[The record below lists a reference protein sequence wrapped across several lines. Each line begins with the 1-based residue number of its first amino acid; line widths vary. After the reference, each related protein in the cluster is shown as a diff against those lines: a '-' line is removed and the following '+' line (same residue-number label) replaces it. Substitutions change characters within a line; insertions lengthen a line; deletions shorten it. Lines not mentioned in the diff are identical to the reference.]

1 MKKFLTI
8 ITISAL
14 FLPLTI
20 QTASAQFSDLFKNNK
35 NYKAI
40 TFLEENNI
48 LIGYSD
54 GTFLPNKEVNRAE
67 FLKITLEGS
76 NIPLDKN
83 DVLLP
88 FPDTQNTEWYRPY
101 IQKAYDSEWI
111 VGFNDGTFKP
121 GQTITKSEALKIL
134 GEVQQWK
141 LNENPQSSPFQDVD
155 LNEWYAKY
163 VVYANNHGYLE
174 ENGEL
179 FEPQNLMT
187 RANIS
192 EVLYRTITIDNDE
205 NSTLT
210 ENENEDEDED
220 EETEVEIEQ
229 EPEANPI
236 TFKEIPIDFFDN
248 ITLSTP
254 LPNTFYKNETYV
266 IEGQINSNNYD
277 KISIFL
283 DNNMYTDSDYLL
295 FTGEVKNGHF
305 EIPVHFRK
313 TENYTIG
320 IIPGTNGNTKIEEI
334 SVLTS
339 LPSSSDTNSPTE
351 SIENLSINYENDTT
365 SLKFNAPSNSL
376 KIFTFKQ
383 ENDSVKFISRQDRDN
398 LPLYYSAFEDFSEGD
413 VTYFGQL
420 ANTSSD
426 SNLKISSA
434 YTQTSEKSFEAVEH
448 TYDQIDEDKISATIP
463 DTLPKFQD
471 ISINGTAKT
480 NILLEGFV
488 IKPDGL
494 SESITLET
502 SSETSDYFGSEIIVS
517 GNNFEFDYAE
527 TTKGRYII
535 EIIDNYGIP
544 IVNHPVYIGSIIPLI
559 PDYFDLNER
568 TFFSGNLDLDEL
580 RKDLLDEINNN
591 RSVYDYPEIKL
602 NSELNSLAQ
611 NHSED
616 MAENN
621 FFGHINLENQ
631 TPDDRR
637 LEAEIATPVS
647 ENIAK
652 DVSVIFAHL
661 GLMRSGSHRENI
673 LNPDWHLVG
682 LGIAESNGYLYVT
695 EEFSAGEITPSDLAK
710 YKNSLID
717 EIDSLRESNGFSAFT
732 YQNDIES
739 VCVDLNNKAIS
750 ENIILTTEDL
760 SNALELHDIAGTSQY
775 TSRTYNIWS
784 VILAS
789 ILKDEESTILDES
802 WTNIGI
808 DIQLDE
814 TGMIHAS
821 FILNK

>member
-1 MKKFLTI
+1 MRRFLTI

-35 NYKAI
+35 NYEAI
-40 TFLEENNI
+40 IFLEGSNI
-48 LIGYSD
+48 LVGYSD
-54 GTFLPNKEVNRAE
+54 GTFRPNNEVNRAE

-76 NIPLDKN
+76 KIPLDKN
-83 DVLLP
+83 DISLP
-88 FPDTQNTEWYRPY
+88 FPDTQNDEWYRPY
-101 IQKAYDSEWI
+101 IQKAYDSGWI

-121 GQTITKSEALKIL
+121 DQTITKAEALKIL
-134 GEVQQWK
+134 GEVQQWQ
-141 LNENPQSSPFQDVD
+141 LNENPQSSPFQDID
-155 LNEWYAKY
+155 LNEWYAAY
-163 VVYANNHGYLE
+163 VVYANDHDYLE

-192 EVLYRTITIDNDE
+192 EVLYRTITV
-205 NSTLT
+205 
-210 ENENEDEDED
+210 ENEEAEVDI
-220 EETEVEIEQ
+220 EEEVEIE
-229 EPEANPI
+229 EKPAATPVTFEKTPVA
-236 TFKEIPIDFFDN
+236 FKEIPIDFFDN

-266 IEGQINSNNYD
+266 IEGQINSDNYD
-277 KISIFL
+277 TISIFL
-283 DNNMYTDSDYLL
+283 DNDMYTDLDYLL
-295 FTGEVKNGHF
+295 FTGEVTNGQF
-305 EIPVHFRK
+305 EIPVHFRE

-339 LPSSSDTNSPTE
+339 LPSPSDTDSPTG
-351 SIENLSINYENDTT
+351 SIENLSISYENKTT
-365 SLKFNAPSNSL
+365 SLKFNAPSDSL

-383 ENDSVKFISRQDRDN
+383 ENDSVEFISRQNRDN
-398 LPLYYSAFEDFSEGD
+398 LPLYYPAFEDFSEGN
-413 VTYFGQL
+413 VTYLGQL
-420 ANTSSD
+420 NNTSSA
-426 SNLKISSA
+426 S
-434 YTQTSEKSFEAVEH
+434 TPEKSFEAVEH

-471 ISINGTAKT
+471 ISINGTTKT
-480 NILLEGFV
+480 DTLLEGFV

-494 SESITLET
+494 VESVMLET
-502 SSETSDYFGSEIIVS
+502 SSETSNYFGSEIIVS
-517 GNNFEFDYAE
+517 GNNFEFDYVE

-535 EIIDNYGIP
+535 EIIDNYGVP

-568 TFFSGNLDLDEL
+568 AFFSGILDLDAL
-580 RKDLLDEINNN
+580 RKDLLNEINDN
-591 RSVYDYPEIKL
+591 RSVYGYSEIKL
-602 NSELNSLAQ
+602 NSELNTLAQ

-616 MAENN
+616 MAEND

-637 LEAEIATPVS
+637 LEDGINMPVS

-682 LGIAESNGYLYVT
+682 LGIAQSNGYIYVT
-695 EEFSAGEITPSDLAK
+695 EEFSAGEITASDLTK

-717 EIDSLRESNGFSAFT
+717 EVNDQRESNGLSALT
-732 YQNDIES
+732 YQNSIES
-739 VCVDLNNKAIS
+739 VCTDLNNKTIS

-760 SNALELHDIAGTSQY
+760 STALELHDIAGTSQY

-784 VILAS
+784 VILSS
-789 ILKDEESTILDES
+789 ILKDEESSILDES
-802 WTNIGI
+802 WVNIGV

-814 TGMIHAS
+814 TGMIHVS